1 MKKGMIL
8 AVVMLVMST
17 LALPALAGKD
27 ETGNGAPSGNH
38 FTLNII
44 GVDNPKNV
52 NMNQGAGNTIFVKL
66 GSDTEGLDQH
76 TKISLIE
83 GETFAVLDKNGTDAD
98 GAKFQLPAP
107 GTDAYIIGSPGDA
120 DTTTD
125 YSVFV
130 RPLGK
135 PGGWCTITTC
145 ADVLDSTFGGLL
157 PNNVQRTIQNS
168 AGYFGGYASLEQ
180 VGYEITHR
188 DAGQEKFTNVTA
200 QLTTIVFKV
209 WVDLD
214 AGGDVDANEIFY
226 VRVPIFDD
234 SLQGEY
240 WDYDNNGL
248 KVLQV
253 RFYPGVPSDLTD
265 WDSPY
270 LPK

>member
-1 MKKGMIL
+1 MRRMTLVVLAAVMVVGMAAI
-8 AVVMLVMST
+8 ASQ
-17 LALPALAGKD
+17 D

-52 NMNQGAGNTIFVKL
+52 NMDQGAGNVIFVKL
-66 GSDTEGLDQH
+66 GNEDVDQH
-76 TKISLIE
+76 TKIELFPAE
-83 GETFAVLDKNGTDAD
+83 DFAVLDKNGTDGVAQ
-98 GAKFQLPAP
+98 FELPAP
-107 GTDAYIIGSPGDA
+107 GTDAYLIPAGEDV
-120 DTTTD
+120 DTETD

-157 PNNVQRTIQNS
+157 PNNVQKTILNS

-180 VGYEITHR
+180 VGSDITFR
-188 DAGQEKFTNVTA
+188 DSKKSTFVNVTA
-200 QLTTIVFKV
+200 QLTTIVFRV

-214 AGGDVDANEIFY
+214 AEGDQDADEIFY
-226 VRVPIFDD
+226 VRVPIFD
-234 SLQGEY
+234 SALEGEY

-248 KVLQV
+248 KILQV
-253 RFYPGVPSDLTD
+253 RFYPGVPSDLTE
-265 WDSPY
+265 WDSPFGG
-270 LPK
+270 

>member
-1 MKKGMIL
+1 MKSRLVPGVVA
-8 AVVMLVMST
+8 AVLTVGTISVWGI
-17 LALPALAGKD
+17 AAPGGG
-27 ETGNGAPSGNH
+27 GNGAPSGDH

-44 GVDNPKNV
+44 GVKDGKNV
-52 NMNQGAGNTIFVKL
+52 NMDQNAGHVIFVAM
-66 GSDTEGLDQH
+66 GATQGDVH
-76 TKISLIE
+76 TQILLQE
-83 GETFAVLDKNGTDAD
+83 AEDFAVVDKNGTDGQAT
-98 GAKFQLPAP
+98 FQLPAP

-130 RPLGK
+130 RPLAK

-145 ADVLDSTFGGLL
+145 AEVVDSTFGGLL
-157 PNNVQRTIQNS
+157 SDKVTRTIQNS
-168 AGYFGGYASLEQ
+168 AGYFGGYASIEQ
-180 VGYEITHR
+180 VGYAITHR
-188 DAGQEKFTNVTA
+188 ESKKSTFINVTA
-200 QLTTIVFKV
+200 QLTTIVFRV

-214 AGGDVDANEIFY
+214 ADGGIDSNEIFY

-248 KVLQV
+248 KLLQV

-265 WDSPY
+265 WDAPY
-270 LPK
+270 IE

>member
-1 MKKGMIL
+1 MKRRMIL
-8 AVVMLVMST
+8 VVVILVASVLSLLAV
-17 LALPALAGKD
+17 ADQDK
-27 ETGNGAPSGNH
+27 TGNGAPSGNH

-44 GVDNPKNV
+44 GVDNEKNV
-52 NMNQGAGNTIFVKL
+52 NMDQAAGHVIFVPL
-66 GSDTEGLDQH
+66 GGPGSGVH
-76 TKISLIE
+76 TQILLSP
-83 GETFAVLDKNGTDAD
+83 GDFAVLDKNGTDGEAS
-98 GAKFQLPAP
+98 FQLPPP
-107 GTDAYIIGSPGDA
+107 GTDAYVIGDTDGK

-157 PNNVQRTIQNS
+157 PNNVQRTILNS
-168 AGYFGGYASLEQ
+168 DGYFGGKASLEQ
-180 VGYEITHR
+180 VGSEITFR
-188 DAGQEKFTNVTA
+188 QSKKSTFTNVTA
-200 QLTTIVFKV
+200 QLTTIVFQV

-214 AGGDVDANEIFY
+214 AEGDQDADEIFY

-234 SLQGEY
+234 SLEGEY
-240 WDYDNNGL
+240 WDYNNEGL
-248 KVLQV
+248 KILQV

-270 LPK
+270 LPD